1 MKWEMP
7 HPCGKGYGIKKN
19 IKLCEFYHKSKNLSR
34 ERIFE
39 MKKSEIYE
47 LALHAVLRD
56 VSIVNSK
63 KLEIIRELQ
72 DKESTA
78 LFMEKKEEEN
88 E

>member
-1 MKWEMP
+1 M
-7 HPCGKGYGIKKN
+7 
-19 IKLCEFYHKSKNLSR
+19 SR

-47 LALHAVLRD
+47 LALHAVLKD

-72 DKESTA
+72 DKQGTA
-78 LFMEKKEEEN
+78 LFMEKKEEEEN
-88 E
+88 G

>member
-1 MKWEMP
+1 MK
-7 HPCGKGYGIKKN
+7 
-19 IKLCEFYHKSKNLSR
+19 R
-34 ERIFE
+34 
-39 MKKSEIYE
+39 SEIYK

-56 VSIVNSK
+56 SSIVNSA

>member
-1 MKWEMP
+1 MK
-7 HPCGKGYGIKKN
+7 
-19 IKLCEFYHKSKNLSR
+19 R
-34 ERIFE
+34 
-39 MKKSEIYE
+39 SEIYK
-47 LALHAVLRD
+47 LAQHAVLRD
-56 VSIVNSK
+56 ASLTNTN